1 MKSRRSCLYRIHH
14 LSSLHTNPARPV
26 FYGYWIVL
34 AAFVTQFVAI
44 GMQNYVAGAFLTPM
58 SDEFGWTRAEFT
70 SARSIGQMVV
80 AITGFL
86 IGSALDRY
94 GGRPFILV
102 GTVILSLSVFAL
114 GSVQTL
120 TQWLLLNGLILTMGA
135 AMIGNLVVN
144 VTLGKWF
151 VRQRGRAV
159 AVAAMG
165 VSLGGIVLPPLATW
179 LVDLLGWRDAWHVL
193 GVGVALLT
201 FPAAVLVRRAPEDY
215 GMHPDGAAPEHMT
228 EAEASAASLDYDNSL
243 TRSQAMRTGHFYTL
257 VLAFG
262 LFQISVTVMLL
273 QTIPFMSDAGYPRLV
288 AASMLSLA
296 SIPAFLTKPLWGIW
310 IDRYRPK
317 PLAAL
322 GAAITGVSVILIV
335 LSVQARIDVLVYA
348 SFLLMGVGWGGL
360 IPLQE
365 VIWASYFGRRYL
377 GAVRS
382 TAMPFS
388 FAMSAAG
395 PIIAAAYYDQVGN
408 YDNVFLAMA
417 LCNLGSAVMLMRM
430 SDRVS
435 SKSVPST
442 PQQ

>member
-1 MKSRRSCLYRIHH
+1 MKSRRSCLYRIHN

-94 GGRPFILV
+94 GGRPFIIV

-114 GSVQTL
+114 GGVQTL
-120 TQWLLLNGLILTMGA
+120 TQWLLLNGLMLTIGA

-193 GVGVALLT
+193 GIGVAVLT

-243 TRSQAMRTGHFYTL
+243 TRSQAMRTVHFYTL

-296 SIPAFLTKPLWGIW
+296 SIPAFLSKPLWGIW

-317 PLAAL
+317 PLAAI

-335 LSVQARIDVLVYA
+335 LSVQARIDALVYA

-417 LCNLGSAVMLMRM
+417 ICNLGSAVMLMRM
-430 SDRVS
+430 SDRVRS
-435 SKSVPST
+435 APK
-442 PQQ
+442 Q

>member
-1 MKSRRSCLYRIHH
+1 M
-14 LSSLHTNPARPV
+14 SSLHSNPTRPV

-34 AAFVTQFVAI
+34 AAFVTQFIAV
-44 GMQNYVAGAFLTPM
+44 GMQNYVAGAFMTPM

-80 AITGFL
+80 AITGFV

-114 GSVQTL
+114 GGVQTL
-120 TQWLLLNGLILTMGA
+120 TQWLILNGLILTIGA

-193 GVGVALLT
+193 GIVVAVFT
-201 FPAAVLVRRAPEDY
+201 FPAALLVRRAPEDY
-215 GMHPDGAAPEHMT
+215 GMCPDGAVPTRMT
-228 EAEASAASLDYDNSL
+228 QEETSKANLDYDNSL
-243 TRSQAMRTGHFYTL
+243 TRSQAMRTGHFYKL

-273 QTIPFMSDAGYPRLV
+273 QTIPFMSDAGYPRLM

-296 SIPAFLTKPLWGIW
+296 SIPAFLSKPLWGVW
-310 IDRYRPK
+310 IDYYRPK
-317 PLAAL
+317 PLAAI
-322 GAAITGVSVILIV
+322 GAAITGMSVIFIV
-335 LSVQARIDVLVYA
+335 LSVKAQVDVLVYA

-408 YDNVFLAMA
+408 YDNAFLAMG
-417 LCNLGSAVMLMRM
+417 LCNLGSALMLMRM
-430 SDRVS
+430 SDKAPDVVRS
-435 SKSVPST
+435 E
-442 PQQ
+442 